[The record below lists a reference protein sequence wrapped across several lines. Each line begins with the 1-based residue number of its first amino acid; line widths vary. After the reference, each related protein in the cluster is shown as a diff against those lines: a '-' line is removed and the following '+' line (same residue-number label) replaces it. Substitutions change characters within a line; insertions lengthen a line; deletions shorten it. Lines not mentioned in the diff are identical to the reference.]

1 MVYTFKLSP
10 NTTTMKISS
19 LLIFIGIL
27 LLQSVTG
34 LVKAQNFGINATG
47 AAPNPKAL
55 LDIDATGMATK
66 GGLLVPR
73 LTTADR
79 NAITGPIP
87 ESLLIYNTNTQCFEA
102 WNQTIG
108 TWVAFGCIGCA
119 VPLTPGALAATNTTT
134 NSLSAN
140 WMAVSGATAYVLDV
154 STSPTF
160 ATFVSGYNNL
170 NSGNSTTATV
180 SSLTCATTYYYRV
193 RAANAC
199 GTSASSATITVTT
212 PTCAVT
218 TATAPSSVT
227 CGTLVWAAANLN
239 VGAMVAGGATQTNNG
254 TVEKYCY
261 NNLPANC
268 STYGGL
274 YQWDEAMAYNP
285 GVNCDPCGT
294 GGQQGICPA
303 GFHIPSDWE
312 WSHHEFCVESTI
324 APVGA
329 TSLTTFQTGIFSRG
343 TNVGYK
349 LKATAANTPPWDG
362 TNASGFNA
370 LPSGSSSGS
379 VFLDLGNGATYWSS
393 TDFDA
398 VSAYNRTLVQ
408 GFGSVDRYNYQK
420 TYGYSVRCLQN

>member
-1 MVYTFKLSP
+1 MLYQFKLSTNP
-10 NTTTMKISS
+10 STMKTRS
-19 LLIFIGIL
+19 LLIFLYIL

-34 LVKAQNFGINATG
+34 FVHAQNFGINATG
-47 AAPNPKAL
+47 AAPNPKAI
-55 LDIDATGMATK
+55 LDIDAAGMATK

-102 WNQTIG
+102 WNQSTG
-108 TWVAFGCIGCA
+108 AWVAFGCIGCTL
-119 VPLTPGALAATNTTT
+119 PLTPGALAATNTTT
-134 NSLSAN
+134 NSVSAN
-140 WMAVSGATAYVLDV
+140 WMAVSGATAYFLDV
-154 STSPTF
+154 STSPAF
-160 ATFVSGYNNL
+160 ATFVSSYNNL

-199 GTSASSATITVTT
+199 GASGSSATITVTT
-212 PTCAVT
+212 PACAV
-218 TATAPSSVT
+218 ATAPSSVT

-239 VGAMVAGGATQTNNG
+239 AGTMVSGGTAQTNNSI
-254 TVEKYCY
+254 VEKYCY

-268 STYGGL
+268 TTYGGL
-274 YQWDEAMAYNP
+274 YQWDEAMAYNA

-324 APVGA
+324 APVGPA
-329 TSLTTFQTGIFSRG
+329 TLSTFQTGIFSRG

-349 LKATAANTPPWDG
+349 LKATSANTPAWDG

-370 LPSGSSSGS
+370 LPSGVFSSG
-379 VFLDLGNGATYWSS
+379 FLDLGNSTSYWSS

-398 VSAYNRTLVQ
+398 VSAYNRILVQ

-420 TYGYSVRCLQN
+420 ANGYSVRCLQN